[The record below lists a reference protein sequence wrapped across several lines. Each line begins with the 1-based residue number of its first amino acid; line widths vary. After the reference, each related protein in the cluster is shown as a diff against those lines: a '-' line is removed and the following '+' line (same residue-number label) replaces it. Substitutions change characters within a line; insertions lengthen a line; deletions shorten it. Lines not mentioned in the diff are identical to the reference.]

1 MKAETSDAF
10 ARFEESDEETLNSID
25 LHLYYS
31 VNTRVLV
38 LVTDVSI
45 NKGVKMIELTMR
57 PSKLYATIG
66 MGNASKSFFENSLI
80 QGEVSQKEDYGY
92 SINLGLEDV
101 KGFAKCDP
109 SETALN
115 VGCVYLFSVTSLSDR
130 VIQVE
135 LISEHRDKA
144 VKGMS
149 LYQCFMYS

>member
-38 LVTDVSI
+38 LVTDISI

-92 SINLGLEDV
+92 SIS
-101 KGFAKCDP
+101 F
-109 SETALN
+109 
-115 VGCVYLFSVTSLSDR
+115 
-130 VIQVE
+130 
-135 LISEHRDKA
+135 
-144 VKGMS
+144 
-149 LYQCFMYS
+149 